1 MSYPTKYI
9 DILKKIYDQNLFF
22 AVKMGL
28 ENMKEFDRL
37 LGNPSQKFRSVHV
50 TGTNGKGSVTCK
62 IANALQLSGYK
73 TGVFVSPHISCF
85 RERITVNGK
94 MISEREIEDMMP
106 EIFQKCDKIGNLSFF
121 ELITGLAYKYFAEKK
136 IDVGVIEVGLGG
148 RLDATNIINSE
159 MSVITS
165 IGLDHQG
172 ILGSTI
178 QEIAREKSGI
188 IKRGKPVVVGPQ
200 CPYSQIKGIADALDS
215 PSYYVS
221 QVGSTFDE
229 TNQLISKKALSV
241 LQEQHL
247 FDLTEEAIQKGV
259 QTRPICRFEE
269 LDIPVGNTKKRVIL
283 DVGHNRLGI
292 QNFLKTLQYKYPNK
306 RYKTISGF
314 CADKNIADCIDE
326 MLNVIPIENMNIIK
340 ASHPRGM
347 KPEQLR
353 ATIQHCAE
361 QKNIEWKE
369 SYVPYDTIPNTI
381 DRELKRLKE
390 DEVLIIN
397 GSLYIMGE
405 VRNALGIQEP
415 LDLCLDYA
423 HKKQHQNHCIA
434 DTILFPNEKPVQ
446 WN

>member
-1 MSYPTKYI
+1 
-9 DILKKIYDQNLFF
+9 
-22 AVKMGL
+22 MGL

-62 IANALQLSGYK
+62 IANALQRSGYK

-85 RERITVNGK
+85 RERITVNGE

-200 CPYSQIKGIADALDS
+200 CPYSQ
-215 PSYYVS
+215 V
-221 QVGSTFDE
+221 
-229 TNQLISKKALSV
+229 
-241 LQEQHL
+241 
-247 FDLTEEAIQKGV
+247 
-259 QTRPICRFEE
+259 C
-269 LDIPVGNTKKRVIL
+269 
-283 DVGHNRLGI
+283 
-292 QNFLKTLQYKYPNK
+292 
-306 RYKTISGF
+306 
-314 CADKNIADCIDE
+314 
-326 MLNVIPIENMNIIK
+326 
-340 ASHPRGM
+340 
-347 KPEQLR
+347 
-353 ATIQHCAE
+353 
-361 QKNIEWKE
+361 
-369 SYVPYDTIPNTI
+369 
-381 DRELKRLKE
+381 
-390 DEVLIIN
+390 
-397 GSLYIMGE
+397 
-405 VRNALGIQEP
+405 
-415 LDLCLDYA
+415 
-423 HKKQHQNHCIA
+423 
-434 DTILFPNEKPVQ
+434 
-446 WN
+446 